1 MLLHA
6 DALEHFAE
14 AVLKAA
20 GSLDDEARTVA
31 RHLVAANLRGHDSHG
46 IGMIPTYLHSIK
58 VGALVPNRHASM
70 VKDNGAIRVFDGG
83 KGYGQII
90 ATEAVEW
97 AIDQTRASGVA
108 IFALRNTHH
117 VGRVGA
123 YGEQAAKAGLIS
135 IFFVNVLTVSARTA
149 PFGGQEGRY
158 GTDPICITFPATD
171 SSSPV
176 VLDFATSAVAAGKI
190 RVAYNEGKELPPGVY
205 IDEHG
210 RETRDPAVFI
220 RDRKGAML
228 SFGGHKASGLAL
240 VCELLAGALT
250 GSGAIQQSAL
260 GSEGVR
266 NGMLSLVFDPGK
278 FIDRLELNGEVDRL
292 IAWVKSAPP
301 LVGTDQVLVA
311 GEPERLTMQRRSKDG
326 ISIDARTWEELL
338 KAAETAGVRQ
348 SQLDIIFHAAAG
360 GAAT

>member
-6 DALEHFAE
+6 ETLERFAE
-14 AVLKAA
+14 AILKTS

-46 IGMIPTYLHSIK
+46 IGMIPTYLHSLK
-58 VGALVPNRHASM
+58 AGALVPNRHATM
-70 VKDNGAIRVFDGG
+70 VRDSGAIRVFDGA

-97 AIDQTRASGVA
+97 AIGQAGANGVA

-149 PFGGQEGRY
+149 PFGGREGRY

-171 SSSPV
+171 SSPPV

-190 RVAYNEGKELPPGVY
+190 RVAYNEGKTLPPGVY
-205 IDEHG
+205 IDEDG
-210 RETRDPAVFI
+210 RETRDPAIFI

-250 GSGAIQQSAL
+250 GSGAIQESAL

-266 NGMLSLVFDPGK
+266 NGVLALVFDPAK
-278 FIDRLELNGEVDRL
+278 FIDRAELNGEVDRL

-301 LVGTDQVLVA
+301 LAGTDPVLVA
-311 GEPERLTMQRRSKDG
+311 GEPERLTLRQRSSDG
-326 ISIDARTWEELL
+326 IAIDERTWGELL
-338 KAAETAGVRQ
+338 QAAESAGVSQ
-348 SQLDIIFHAAAG
+348 SQRDRILHAAR